1 MDRVAVF
8 VDAGYLF
15 AQGSVALAGQK
26 LPRGRLVL
34 DHEKAIDALAD
45 FATRVGGVDL
55 LRVYWYDGTSTGPS
69 SQHITLAHLARVK
82 VRLGFVNSVGEQ
94 KGVDSLIVTDMI
106 ALARN
111 HAMSEAV
118 LLSGDEDLRVWVQ
131 QAQEFGV
138 RVHLLGIRPRR
149 GSQSLFLLQE
159 ADSTHE
165 WSPDDLAPFLS
176 CKPEIAIVP
185 AMPAPVATPTQPEP
199 LLVPDPLDDVASA
212 LALEIPVTELEA
224 LAESIRQTG
233 QVPKEFDGRLLA
245 EGGRLIKARL
255 DAAQKKAVRTAFLGA
270 IERRSAEAQQAA
282 GVSGPNPKAVQAEL
296 LDKTLTVSFASRPSG
311 RRDRRAR
318 SCGKP
323 HA

>member
-34 DHEKAIDALAD
+34 EYEKAIDALAD
-45 FATRVGGVDL
+45 FATRISGVDL

-111 HAMSEAV
+111 HAMREAV
-118 LLSGDEDLRVWVQ
+118 LLSGDEDLRVGVQ

-138 RVHLLGIRPRR
+138 RVHLLGIRPSR

-176 CKPEIAIVP
+176 CKLEIAVAP
-185 AMPAPVATPTQPEP
+185 VMASAAAAPAPPEPVLVEAHAALVLPAVVIPPPPEP
-199 LLVPDPLDDVASA
+199 LLVPDPLVDVASA
-212 LALEIPVTELEA
+212 LASEIPAAELGA
-224 LAESIRQTG
+224 LTESIRQSG
-233 QVPKEFDGRLLA
+233 QIPREFDGRLLGA
-245 EGGRLIKARL
+245 GGRALGARL
-255 DAAQKKAVRTAFLGA
+255 DPAQKKEVRNAFLKA
-270 IERRSAEAQQAA
+270 CERRFAEQKAA
-282 GVSGPNPKAVQAEL
+282 HAPAAEPEGGPGGAV
-296 LDKTLTVSFASRPSG
+296 G
-311 RRDRRAR
+311 
-318 SCGKP
+318 
-323 HA
+323 

>member
-45 FATRVGGVDL
+45 FATRVSGVDL

-69 SQHITLAHLARVK
+69 PQHLTLAHLARVK
-82 VRLGFVNSVGEQ
+82 VRLGFVNSFGEQ

-118 LLSGDEDLRVWVQ
+118 LLSGDEDLRVGVQ

-138 RVHLLGIRPRR
+138 RVHLLGIRPSR

-176 CKPEIAIVP
+176 CKPEIAVVP
-185 AMPAPVATPTQPEP
+185 AIPLAVAAPAPPGPAVVVAPAPLAPPAPLPPLPQEP
-199 LLVPDPLDDVASA
+199 LLVPDPLVDVASD
-212 LALEIPVTELEA
+212 LAREIPAAELEA
-224 LAESIRQTG
+224 LAESIRQSG
-233 QVPKEFDGRLLA
+233 QIPRELDGRLLA
-245 EGGRLIKARL
+245 EGGRALRARL
-255 DAAQKKAVRTAFLGA
+255 DPAQKKEVRNAFLKA
-270 IERRSAEAQQAA
+270 CERRLAEQEAA
-282 GVSGPNPKAVQAEL
+282 RAPAAE
-296 LDKTLTVSFASRPSG
+296 P
-311 RRDRRAR
+311 
-318 SCGKP
+318 
-323 HA
+323 

>member
-26 LPRGRLVL
+26 LPRGRLLL
-34 DHEKAIDALAD
+34 DHEKAIDALAA
-45 FATRVGGVDL
+45 FATRVSGVDL

-69 SQHITLAHLARVK
+69 SQHITLAHLAHVK

-118 LLSGDEDLRVWVQ
+118 LLSGDEDLRVGVQ

-138 RVHLLGIRPRR
+138 RVHLLGIRPSR

-176 CKPEIAIVP
+176 CKPEIAVVP
-185 AMPAPVATPTQPEP
+185 AVPSVVAAPGPAEPPVLGAPTPLEP
-199 LLVPDPLDDVASA
+199 LLVPDPLVDVASA
-212 LALEIPVTELEA
+212 LAREIPTAELEA
-224 LAESIRQTG
+224 LTESIRQAG
-233 QVPKEFDGRLLA
+233 QIPREFDGRLLA
-245 EGGRLIKARL
+245 EGGRALKARL
-255 DAAQKKAVRTAFLGA
+255 DPAQKKEVRNAFLKA
-270 IERRSAEAQQAA
+270 CERRLAEQKAA
-282 GVSGPNPKAVQAEL
+282 HAPTAEPEGG
-296 LDKTLTVSFASRPSG
+296 PSG
-311 RRDRRAR
+311 AV
-318 SCGKP
+318 G
-323 HA
+323 

>member
-45 FATRVGGVDL
+45 FATRVSGVDL

-69 SQHITLAHLARVK
+69 PQHLTLAHLARVK
-82 VRLGFVNSVGEQ
+82 VRLGFVNSFGEQ

-118 LLSGDEDLRVWVQ
+118 LLSGDEDLRVGVQ

-138 RVHLLGIRPRR
+138 RVHLLGIRPSR

-176 CKPEIAIVP
+176 CKPEIAVVSAVAPAVAAPAPPEPAVLAVP
-185 AMPAPVATPTQPEP
+185 APLGPPALVAPPPLQP
-199 LLVPDPLDDVASA
+199 LLVPDPLVDVASA
-212 LALEIPVTELEA
+212 LAREIPAAELEA
-224 LAESIRQTG
+224 LAASIRQSG
-233 QVPKEFDGRLLA
+233 QIPREFDGPLLA
-245 EGGRLIKARL
+245 EGGRALRARL
-255 DAAQKKAVRTAFLGA
+255 DAAQKKEVRNAFLKA
-270 IERRSAEAQQAA
+270 CEQRSLEAQ
-282 GVSGPNPKAVQAEL
+282 P
-296 LDKTLTVSFASRPSG
+296 G
-311 RRDRRAR
+311 R
-318 SCGKP
+318 CQP
-323 HA
+323 

>member
-45 FATRVGGVDL
+45 FATRVSGVHL

-118 LLSGDEDLRVWVQ
+118 LLSGDEDLRVGVQ

-138 RVHLLGIRPRR
+138 RVHLLGIRPSR

-176 CKPEIAIVP
+176 CKPEIAVVP
-185 AMPAPVATPTQPEP
+185 SMPAVVVALAPLEP
-199 LLVPDPLDDVASA
+199 LLVPDPLDGVAST
-212 LALEIPVTELEA
+212 LAQEIPTTELEA
-224 LAESIRQTG
+224 LAESIRQSG
-233 QVPKEFDGRLLA
+233 QIPKEFDGRLLA
-245 EGGRLIKARL
+245 EGGRSLGARL
-255 DAAQKKAVRTAFLGA
+255 DPAQKKAIRNAFLKA
-270 IERRSAEAQQAA
+270 CERRLAEAQQAA
-282 GVSGPNPKAVQAEL
+282 GVPAAEPEGGP
-296 LDKTLTVSFASRPSG
+296 G
-311 RRDRRAR
+311 RA
-318 SCGKP
+318 
-323 HA
+323 

>member
-34 DHEKAIDALAD
+34 DHEKAIDALVDVAM
-45 FATRVGGVDL
+45 RVSGVEL

-82 VRLGFVNSVGEQ
+82 VRLGFVNSFGEQ

-106 ALARN
+106 TLARN

-118 LLSGDEDLRVWVQ
+118 LLSGDEDLRVGVQ

-138 RVHLLGIRPRR
+138 RVHLLGIRPSR

-176 CKPEIAIVP
+176 CKPEIAVVPTLAPAVAAAAPEAAVIVAP
-185 AMPAPVATPTQPEP
+185 AASEPLAVIPLPPEP
-199 LLVPDPLDDVASA
+199 LLVPDPLVDVAFA
-212 LALEIPVTELEA
+212 LAREIPVAELEA
-224 LAESIRQTG
+224 LTESIRQSG
-233 QVPKEFDGRLLA
+233 QIPREFDGRLLA
-245 EGGRLIKARL
+245 AGGRALRARL
-255 DAAQKKAVRTAFLGA
+255 DPAQKKEVRNAFLKA
-270 IERRSAEAQQAA
+270 CEQHLVETQKPAEVPA
-282 GVSGPNPKAVQAEL
+282 PEPK
-296 LDKTLTVSFASRPSG
+296 G
-311 RRDRRAR
+311 
-318 SCGKP
+318 
-323 HA
+323 

>member
-15 AQGSVALAGQK
+15 AQGSVALAGRK

-45 FATRVGGVDL
+45 FATRVSGVDL

-69 SQHITLAHLARVK
+69 SQHITLAHLAHVK
-82 VRLGFVNSVGEQ
+82 VRLGFVNSAGEQ

-118 LLSGDEDLRVWVQ
+118 LLSGDEDLRVGVQ

-138 RVHLLGIRPRR
+138 RVHLLGIRPSR

-176 CKPEIAIVP
+176 CRP
-185 AMPAPVATPTQPEP
+185 A
-199 LLVPDPLDDVASA
+199 
-212 LALEIPVTELEA
+212 
-224 LAESIRQTG
+224 
-233 QVPKEFDGRLLA
+233 KEFDGRLLA
-245 EGGRLIKARL
+245 EGGRALDARL
-255 DAAQKKAVRTAFLGA
+255 DPAQKKAVRNAFLKA
-270 IERRSAEAQQAA
+270 CEQRLVAAQQAA
-282 GVSGPNPKAVQAEL
+282 IGP
-296 LDKTLTVSFASRPSG
+296 D
-311 RRDRRAR
+311 
-318 SCGKP
+318 
-323 HA
+323 